1 MKKTKKYTIELTENQ
16 VKVIQNALEEYFRLR
31 MGQYTEF
38 CMDMAELSADLSH
51 DNPHHELI
59 FDRYI
64 QRRDHME
71 EVMRAFFRIAFEPTG
86 YLKEKTDDMLIAE
99 CIWDTIR
106 CERGLSNWGSPLHTG
121 SEPVP
126 KIEVLERKKP

>member
-1 MKKTKKYTIELTENQ
+1 MSATKKYTIELTENQ
-16 VKVIQNALEEYFRLR
+16 VGVIQNALEEYFRLR

-38 CMDMAELSADLSH
+38 CTDMAELNADLSP
-51 DNPHHELI
+51 DNPNHELI

-71 EVMRAFFRIAFEPTG
+71 EVMRAFFRITFEPTG
-86 YLKEKTDDMLIAE
+86 YLKEQTDDMLIAE
-99 CIWDTIR
+99 CIWDAIR
-106 CERGLSNWGSPLHTG
+106 CVRGLSRWEKPLHTG

-126 KIEVLERKKP
+126 KIKISGEK